1 MINYQRYLK
10 QIFDNKIAFLSK
22 NEEQLMEELAQIINQ
37 LIEKDFPKLVQILYR
52 IDISEKKLK
61 QKLADADAESAGKT
75 IALLIIERQKQ
86 KELFKKQHSSSS
98 HINLD
103 EEKW

>member
-1 MINYQRYLK
+1 
-10 QIFDNKIAFLSK
+10 
-22 NEEQLMEELAQIINQ
+22 MEELAQIINQ

-75 IALLIIERQKQ
+75 IALLIVERQKQ
-86 KELFKKQHSSSS
+86 KELFKKQYSSSS
-98 HINLD
+98 NISVD